1 MMVIMVM
8 RLIRLKMDNSELW
21 SDIGQ
26 SYIIRLKMDNSKLWS
41 DIGQSYIIRLKMDN
55 SELWSDIGQSF
66 IIICQATFVAKNVL
80 GLLCHRRLQGE
91 GSLLPPPL
99 E

>member
-26 SYIIRLKMDNSKLWS
+26 SYIIRLKMDDSKLWS
-41 DIGQSYIIRLKMDN
+41 DIGQSHIIRLKMDN
-55 SELWSDIGQSF
+55 TELWSDIGHSYL
-66 IIICQATFVAKNVL
+66 IICQAIFVALNVL
-80 GLLCHRRLQGE
+80 GLLCHRRFQG
-91 GSLLPPPL
+91 GAVHYPPPF

>member
-26 SYIIRLKMDNSKLWS
+26 SYIIRLKMDNSELWS
-41 DIGQSYIIRLKMDN
+41 DIGQSYI
-55 SELWSDIGQSF
+55 S
-66 IIICQATFVAKNVL
+66 ICQATFVAKNVQ
-80 GLLCHRRLQGE
+80 GLLCHRRFQGA

-99 E
+99 SEIRG